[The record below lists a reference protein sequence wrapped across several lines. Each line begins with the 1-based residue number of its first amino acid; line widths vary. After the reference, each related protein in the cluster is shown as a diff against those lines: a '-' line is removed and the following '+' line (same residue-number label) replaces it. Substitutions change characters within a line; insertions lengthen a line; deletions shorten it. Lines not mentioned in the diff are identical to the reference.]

1 LLFIDIINQSTMF
14 LLQSIVAV
22 VLTVGSIL
30 TAVVAQATINDAY
43 CQQAFSSV
51 NGNKTKLAYVCHKG
65 AISKCKIWK
74 TKCAG
79 VPAPV
84 IAKAPAPVKPVVA
97 NPNKNGMMKTCCQN
111 ANVPQQ
117 CLQYCQYEVANP
129 KEMACNSQCLAAM
142 RVINA
147 CAANGKDNR
156 QCCQGSSGFPQQCLS
171 YCAGNAPTA
180 SVVFSTSNIGNYMPC
195 FNAGMT
201 IMQCHKQ
208 NATASPLPVTP
219 YNSATTDAF
228 PSGATNMVRGYC
240 AIQTGNVLQA
250 AGGVSSLGSLVN
262 GFGG

>member
-1 LLFIDIINQSTMF
+1 LLILLTMYLRKLTF
-14 LLQSIVAV
+14 MLAALAAALLPAV
-22 VLTVGSIL
+22 YS
-30 TAVVAQATINDAY
+30 QATISDAY
-43 CQQAFSSV
+43 CQQAFSGV

-84 IAKAPAPVKPVVA
+84 IAKAPAPVKAVA
-97 NPNKNGMMKTCCQN
+97 ADPDKNNMLKTCCQN
-111 ANVPQQ
+111 ANVPSA

-129 KEMACNSQCLAAM
+129 KEMACNTQCLAAM

-147 CAANGKDNR
+147 CAANGHNNVK
-156 QCCQGSSGFPQQCLS
+156 CCQASSGFPSQCLS
-171 YCAGNAPTA
+171 YCAGSAPTA

-201 IMQCHKQ
+201 IMQCHKA
-208 NATASPLPVTP
+208 NATDTPISVTP

-228 PSGATNMVRGYC
+228 PSGATNMVQGYC

-250 AGGVSSLGSLVN
+250 AGGLSSLGSLVN